1 MLSIGYCRVIPMTP
15 LNLKLLRDVGH
26 MKGQMFAVGIVMA
39 CGLAM
44 MIMAR
49 SLIFS
54 LESTRDAYYERNRFA
69 DVFSNLK
76 RAPNSLRSRLAEIP
90 GVAAAETRVVGGMTL
105 DLPGLAEPADG
116 TILSLPEDRP
126 QQLNLLYLRRG
137 RLPEVGSHNE
147 VVAGEAFALAHGFVP
162 GNTVQATIYGARQTL
177 KIVGI
182 ALSPEYVFE
191 ARAGETLPD
200 NRRFGVFW
208 MNERELANAFDLDG
222 AFNNVLLDV
231 APGGDRVSVI
241 KELDRLLAP
250 YGGLVAYDRRDHP
263 SALRLNDEIGVL
275 RALAVVFPVVF
286 LSIAA
291 FMSSAV
297 LTRLIR
303 LQREQIAQLKAL
315 GYSSREIGMHYAK
328 FALVIVMIGT
338 VIGGIAGMWLGTGVV
353 SVYHRFF
360 RFPSLTFHPNYSA
373 IGIALIVSSSSALVG
388 VLGAVG
394 QAMRLPP
401 AEAMRPEPPADFHE
415 SFAERIGLAKLV
427 SPAFRMALR
436 NLERKPWQ
444 AVFTTLGLALAT
456 GIPIVPGAMRDGIN
470 HLLGFQWDQAQR
482 QNVTVHFIEP
492 GSASALTDLLHLP
505 GVMIAE
511 PFRSAPA
518 RLRFGHRSRRLGVSG
533 LPLNATLNRVLDA
546 NGTPLALPPDG
557 LLVSAKLAEILGA
570 KVGDRI
576 SLEIQEG
583 RRPTV
588 EATIEGL
595 ITDYTGIIAVMEIDA
610 LHRLLRE
617 GGSISGAHL
626 AVDAALWPR
635 FLDEVKEAP
644 RIGSLGIKEASR
656 ASFRKTTAE
665 SIGLIQTLYFSF
677 ATVVAFGVVY
687 NSARIA
693 LSERSR
699 DLATLRVIGFTHREV
714 ASVLV
719 GELALLTL
727 IAIPIGLAIGSGLAY
742 GIVTAA
748 STETVRLPLVLTSRS
763 YSTAVLILLLSSA
776 ASFAVVSL
784 RLHKLDL
791 LGVLKAH
798 E

>member
-1 MLSIGYCRVIPMTP
+1 MSP
-15 LNLKLLRDVGH
+15 LNLKLLRDTGH

-76 RAPNSLRSRLAEIP
+76 RAPNALRSRLAEIP
-90 GVAAAETRVVGGMTL
+90 GVAAVETRVVGGMTL

-147 VVAGEAFALAHGFVP
+147 VVAGEAFALAHGFEP
-162 GNTVQATIYGARQTL
+162 GNTIEATIYGARQTL

-231 APGGDRVSVI
+231 APGGDRVGVI

-275 RALAVVFPVVF
+275 RALSVVFPVVF

-315 GYSSREIGMHYAK
+315 GYSSREIGMHYVK
-328 FALVIVMIGT
+328 FALVIVTIGT
-338 VIGGIAGMWLGTGVV
+338 VIGGIAGMWLGSAIVG
-353 SVYHRFF
+353 VYHKFF
-360 RFPSLTFHPNYSA
+360 RFPLLTFHPNYSA
-373 IGIALIVSSSSALVG
+373 IGIALLVSSGAALAG
-388 VLGAVG
+388 VFGAVG

-546 NGTPLALPPDG
+546 KGNPLALPPDG
-557 LLVSAKLAEILGA
+557 LLISAKLAEILGA

-576 SLEIQEG
+576 FLEIQEG

-626 AVDAALWPR
+626 AVDAAEWPR
-635 FLDEVKEAP
+635 FLQEVKEAP

-665 SIGLIQTLYFSF
+665 SIGMIQTLYFSF
-677 ATVVAFGVVY
+677 ATVIAFGVVY

-727 IAIPIGLAIGSGLAY
+727 IAIPLGLAIGSGLAY

-748 STETVRLPLVLTSRS
+748 STETVRLPLVLSGRS
-763 YSTAVLILLLSSA
+763 YSTAVLIVLLASA
-776 ASFAVVSL
+776 SSFAVVSR